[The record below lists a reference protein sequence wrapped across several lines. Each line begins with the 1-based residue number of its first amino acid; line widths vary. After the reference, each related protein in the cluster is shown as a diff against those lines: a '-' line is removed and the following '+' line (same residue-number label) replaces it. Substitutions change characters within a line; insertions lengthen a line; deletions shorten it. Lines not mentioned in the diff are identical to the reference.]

1 MKILK
6 IYDKIN
12 RNLVHYEPLT
22 GNLTIK
28 EYLDENIINTIIN
41 TKIFKLKDDR
51 RSYYSYML
59 TSNGITIQSL
69 DITRKYLVYKK
80 FNNKGFIIHFERIH
94 LKDNKSFLI
103 SDMIYDEVNECIE
116 VENHKG
122 NKTIKFKIKNEIIN
136 KFLNKE

>member
-6 IYDKIN
+6 VYDKIN

-22 GNLTIK
+22 GNLIIK

-59 TSNGITIQSL
+59 TSNGITIESI

-80 FNNKGFIIHFERIH
+80 FNNEGLIIHSERIH

-103 SDMIYDEVNECIE
+103 SDMIYDEEKECIE
-116 VENHKG
+116 IENHKG

-136 KFLNKE
+136 KLLNKK